1 MNESRKSQSGVR
13 PLHIIAAIAI
23 GAAVSLLALLP
34 PGIHFVTGIFGP
46 IIGGFVAGAV
56 LRLRTSEAVI
66 LGIVLALGIGLPAP
80 FLLRMLHI
88 LPRLETAAF
97 IFFGIFGALYIGVFS
112 MAGAYLGA
120 LASQRR
126 RVA

>member
-112 MAGAYLGA
+112 MTGAYLGA

>member
-13 PLHIIAAIAI
+13 PLHIIAAIVI

-112 MAGAYLGA
+112 MTGAYLGA

>member
-1 MNESRKSQSGVR
+1 MNSNKASERGVR
-13 PLHIIAAIAI
+13 PLHILEAI
-23 GAAVSLLALLP
+23 GIGAVVSLLALLP

-56 LRLRTSEAVI
+56 LRLRTSEAVL
-66 LGIVLALGIGLPAP
+66 LGIVLAFGIGLPAP
-80 FLLRMLHI
+80 FLLRMLHL

-112 MAGAYLGA
+112 MAGAYLGS

-126 RVA
+126 RAA